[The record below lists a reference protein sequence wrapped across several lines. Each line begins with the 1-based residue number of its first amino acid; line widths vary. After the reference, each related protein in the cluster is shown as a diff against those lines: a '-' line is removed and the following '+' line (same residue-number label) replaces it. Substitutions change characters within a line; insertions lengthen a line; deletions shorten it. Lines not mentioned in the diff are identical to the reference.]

1 MSRHDE
7 QLVASQQVSLIQTY
21 ESLLGRTRQMLDL
34 AEAAEWEALIGQ
46 ESDYVIAV
54 GQLEQTLPM
63 ADLDASS
70 QHRLGE
76 LLEQILDNDL
86 AIRQRLVERRD
97 DLGGL
102 IQASRRQ
109 RDLNR
114 VYTGGQVVNAASR
127 FGQDSA

>member
-7 QLVASQQVSLIQTY
+7 QLVASQQISLIQSY

-34 AEAAEWEALIGQ
+34 ADAAEWEALIGQ

-63 ADLDASS
+63 DDLDAPS
-70 QHRLGE
+70 QRRLGE

-97 DLGGL
+97 ALGGL

-114 VYTGGQVVNAASR
+114 VYAGGQVVNAASR